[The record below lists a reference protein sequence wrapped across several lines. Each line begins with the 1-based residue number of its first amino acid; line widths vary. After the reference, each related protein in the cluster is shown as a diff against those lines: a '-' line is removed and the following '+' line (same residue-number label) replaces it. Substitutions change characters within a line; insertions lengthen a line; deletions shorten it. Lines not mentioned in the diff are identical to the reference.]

1 MGDFRKLDAWQV
13 AHQLTLDLYG
23 VTRKFPREE
32 QFGLVSQVRSA
43 AVSVG
48 SNIAEGTGRN
58 NNGDFARSLSI
69 ASGSASELLYLMILS
84 KDLQF
89 LTDSTLVERAERS
102 CRILFG
108 LHAVSSTRPCQIA
121 PSFGPIANS
130 R

>member
-1 MGDFRKLDAWQV
+1 MGDFRKLEAWQV
-13 AHQLTLDLYG
+13 AHQLTLDLYS
-23 VTRKFPREE
+23 VTRKFPRGE

-58 NNGDFARSLSI
+58 NNGDFSRSLSI

-84 KDLQF
+84 RDLQ
-89 LTDSTLVERAERS
+89 LLPDDTLIGRAERS

-108 LHAVSSTRPCQIA
+108 LHASVQRDRASAR
-121 PSFGPIANS
+121 
-130 R
+130 RRWDR